1 MLNTVFPG
9 SFSSLLFW
17 KKALTSNDVSSVY
30 DIYEEELTQANRD
43 KMVLYNPQMAL
54 FLTSG
59 RNLMAGCSPFHSLQ
73 KLDTFMRVEKL
84 YKIAETC
91 PAPVPF

>member
-17 KKALTSNDVSSVY
+17 KKALTPNDVSSVY

-54 FLTSG
+54 FLTSL
-59 RNLMAGCSPFHSLQ
+59 RNKMVGCSPFHRLQ

-91 PAPVPF
+91 PVLF